1 MKNLIVPYFIGI
13 FLTLSVMSCDLTNT
27 PDIEGTQ
34 LQEMCGE
41 WWFRISSGGDLVVP
55 NYFMVTTSNTAANTN
70 TDLLLD
76 DHGTWPCKI
85 KCTVDLSSMTFISQN
100 SISNFYDEDISVNI
114 KEGKILKDAATT
126 TGGNVSDS
134 IYIKFEFADDPGT
147 EYIYAGYKRTGFLED
162 EH

>member
-1 MKNLIVPYFIGI
+1 MKNKMNNSLFALLICLGI
-13 FLTLSVMSCDLTNT
+13 TSCDLTTT
-27 PDIEGTQ
+27 PEIEGTQ

-41 WWFRISSGGDLVVP
+41 WWFRISSGGDLIAQS
-55 NYFMVTTSNTAANTN
+55 YFLLTTSNTAANTN
-70 TDLLLD
+70 VDLIMD
-76 DHGTWPCKI
+76 DHETWPCKI
-85 KCTVDLSSMTFISQN
+85 KCKVDLNTLSIMAEN
-100 SISNFYDEDISVNI
+100 NISNIYDDAINVSI
-114 KEGKILKDAATT
+114 LEGKILKNAATT